1 MWRKSSLPFVLSVWN
16 IANYSAVGGV
26 SGGSLTQQHQ
36 ERRSLADMMAPG
48 PRVAGMDRRSAICTA
63 GVNYDL
69 SVPMEET
76 VIEYFYAIESVDNI
90 TTSDIEGTMLVR
102 SLEETLF
109 HAINPAILWC
119 YYDESRVGKRYLKGT
134 DNARRRMTMEE
145 ARRLSIVTFST
156 TPEDE
161 ETTSESFSVAD
172 DNV

>member
-1 MWRKSSLPFVLSVWN
+1 M
-16 IANYSAVGGV
+16 G
-26 SGGSLTQQHQ
+26 T
-36 ERRSLADMMAPG
+36 PG

-76 VIEYFYAIESVDNI
+76 FIEYFYAIDGTDNI
-90 TTSDIEGTMLVR
+90 TTSDVDGTMLVR

-109 HAINPAILWC
+109 HAINPSILWC
-119 YYDESRVGKRYLKGT
+119 YYDESRVGKRFLKGT
-134 DNARRRMTMEE
+134 KEPRRLMSLEE

-161 ETTSESFSVAD
+161 ETTST
-172 DNV
+172 